1 MKSKLPTLLLSFIV
15 AMGLWLYVVTTV
27 SPEADQNYTGI
38 PVVFENETS
47 LLDRGLMLVSGENAT
62 VSVRLYGKRA
72 NLNRLTSSNIIVTAD
87 LKAVTEPGK
96 YELEYKVSYPSGIT
110 NVSLDKR
117 ITPSVTVEAVEF
129 AEKDV
134 PVELVFQGEQQEG
147 LILDQEE
154 AMLSAE
160 TVNVSGAKN
169 EVDQVTKAG
178 ILIDRTGLT
187 ENLVGDF
194 VYTLMNENS
203 EPVDVPH
210 VETDTGEIHL
220 ELPVEHIKE
229 VPLRVELVDGGGAR
243 ADIHAVCEIEP
254 ATISISGSEEA
265 LKSVTEISLTS
276 INLGDVDTTKGMEVS
291 VEIKLPDNLKNRSG
305 VTEAKVTVT
314 LRGLMT
320 KTLTLTR
327 DQIEKI
333 QVPEGM
339 RADILTQMLDVTF
352 RGPASQLET
361 LTAEDVTATVDFT
374 GAKAGTYTLPLSFT
388 INGTDRVGAYGNKYN
403 VTVML
408 SADTTEPS
416 EAETGE

>member
-1 MKSKLPTLLLSFIV
+1 MR
-15 AMGLWLYVVTTV
+15 WVVV
-27 SPEADQNYTGI
+27 CAYA
-38 PVVFENETS
+38 
-47 LLDRGLMLVSGENAT
+47 LGERPKNF
-62 VSVRLYGKRA
+62 
-72 NLNRLTSSNIIVTAD
+72 
-87 LKAVTEPGK
+87 
-96 YELEYKVSYPSGIT
+96 
-110 NVSLDKR
+110 
-117 ITPSVTVEAVEF
+117 TPWE
-129 AEKDV
+129 
-134 PVELVFQGEQQEG
+134 
-147 LILDQEE
+147 
-154 AMLSAE
+154 
-160 TVNVSGAKN
+160 VNV
-169 EVDQVTKAG
+169 
-178 ILIDRTGLT
+178 
-187 ENLVGDF
+187 
-194 VYTLMNENS
+194 
-203 EPVDVPH
+203 
-210 VETDTGEIHL
+210 
-220 ELPVEHIKE
+220 
-229 VPLRVELVDGGGAR
+229 
-243 ADIHAVCEIEP
+243 
-254 ATISISGSEEA
+254 
-265 LKSVTEISLTS
+265 
-276 INLGDVDTTKGMEVS
+276 GMEVS

>member
-1 MKSKLPTLLLSFIV
+1 MKSKLPALLLSFIV
-15 AMGLWLYVVTTV
+15 AMGLWLYVVTAV
-27 SPEADQNYTGI
+27 SPESDQNYTGI

-47 LLDRGLMLVSGENAT
+47 LLDRGLMLVSGEDAT
-62 VSVRLYGKRA
+62 VSVSLYGKRA
-72 NLNRLTSSNIIVTAD
+72 NLNRLTASNIIVTVD
-87 LKAVTEPGK
+87 LRAVTEPGK

-134 PVELVFQGEQQEG
+134 PVQLVFQGEQQEG
-147 LILDQEE
+147 LILDQEG
-154 AMLSAE
+154 AVLSAE
-160 TVNVSGAKN
+160 TVHVAGAKN
-169 EVDQVTKAG
+169 EVDQVSKAG
-178 ILIDRTGLT
+178 ILVDRTGLT

-194 VYTLMNENS
+194 VYTLMNQNS

-210 VETDTGEIHL
+210 VQTDTGEIHL

-229 VPLRVELVDGGGAR
+229 VPLWVELVDGGGAR
-243 ADIHAVCEIEP
+243 ADIHAVCDIEP
-254 ATISISGSEEA
+254 ATINISGSEEA
-265 LKSVTEISLTS
+265 LKAVTEILLTS
-276 INLGDVDTTKGMEVS
+276 VDLGEVDTATGMEAS

-305 VTEAKVTVT
+305 VTEAKVTVK

-327 DQIEKI
+327 EQIQKAN
-333 QVPEGM
+333 VPEGM

-352 RGPASQLET
+352 RGPASELEG
-361 LTAEDVTATVDFT
+361 LTAENVVATVDFT
-374 GAKAGTYTLPLSFT
+374 EAKAGTYTLPLSFT
-388 INGTDRVGAYGNKYN
+388 ITSTERAGAYGNKYN

-408 SADTTEPS
+408 SEDTTESS

>member
-1 MKSKLPTLLLSFIV
+1 M
-15 AMGLWLYVVTTV
+15 
-27 SPEADQNYTGI
+27 E
-38 PVVFENETS
+38 
-47 LLDRGLMLVSGENAT
+47 
-62 VSVRLYGKRA
+62 
-72 NLNRLTSSNIIVTAD
+72 
-87 LKAVTEPGK
+87 
-96 YELEYKVSYPSGIT
+96 
-110 NVSLDKR
+110 
-117 ITPSVTVEAVEF
+117 
-129 AEKDV
+129 
-134 PVELVFQGEQQEG
+134 
-147 LILDQEE
+147 
-154 AMLSAE
+154 
-160 TVNVSGAKN
+160 
-169 EVDQVTKAG
+169 
-178 ILIDRTGLT
+178 RTGLVPGVHMRHC
-187 ENLVGDF
+187 NGGVSGPLHPLHHGVVQVG
-194 VYTLMNENS
+194 V
-203 EPVDVPH
+203 
-210 VETDTGEIHL
+210 
-220 ELPVEHIKE
+220 K
-229 VPLRVELVDGGGAR
+229 
-243 ADIHAVCEIEP
+243 
-254 ATISISGSEEA
+254 
-265 LKSVTEISLTS
+265 
-276 INLGDVDTTKGMEVS
+276 
-291 VEIKLPDNLKNRSG
+291 G

>member
-1 MKSKLPTLLLSFIV
+1 M
-15 AMGLWLYVVTTV
+15 
-27 SPEADQNYTGI
+27 
-38 PVVFENETS
+38 VFENETS

-147 LILDQEE
+147 LILDQRRKRC
-154 AMLSAE
+154 SARKRSMSPVRKMKWTGDKE
-160 TVNVSGAKN
+160 PNP
-169 EVDQVTKAG
+169 
-178 ILIDRTGLT
+178 DRPHRPHREPG
-187 ENLVGDF
+187 GDF

-243 ADIHAVCEIEP
+243 RLCAQPCEIEP
-254 ATISISGSEEA
+254 ATIPPVSPA
-265 LKSVTEISLTS
+265 L
-276 INLGDVDTTKGMEVS
+276 
-291 VEIKLPDNLKNRSG
+291 R
-305 VTEAKVTVT
+305 
-314 LRGLMT
+314 R
-320 KTLTLTR
+320 R
-327 DQIEKI
+327 
-333 QVPEGM
+333 
-339 RADILTQMLDVTF
+339 
-352 RGPASQLET
+352 
-361 LTAEDVTATVDFT
+361 
-374 GAKAGTYTLPLSFT
+374 
-388 INGTDRVGAYGNKYN
+388 
-403 VTVML
+403 
-408 SADTTEPS
+408 
-416 EAETGE
+416 